1 MALGTIFDGFWRV
14 VGAHVG
20 TKLAPKSKK
29 MECQD
34 NVKKLLKILSREG
47 PRGLREGRP
56 WSTPSSPRARLSRHR
71 ISPGLGGAGEAW
83 GGPGRVYAKN
93 VTICVT

>member
-1 MALGTIFDGFWRV
+1 MALGTIFGGFWDV

-34 NVKKLLKILSREG
+34 DVKKTMKIWSHSG
-47 PRGLREGRP
+47 SAVVPRWFR
-56 WSTPSSPRARLSRHR
+56 
-71 ISPGLGGAGEAW
+71 GGAWILAL
-83 GGPGRVYAKN
+83 KN
-93 VTICVT
+93 N